1 MKVLVVGGGG
11 REHALAWKLAK
22 SRNVDKVYCAPGNA
36 GIASVAECVGIAP
49 DNFDALLDFVKYEWI
64 DLTVVGPEGPL
75 SKGIV
80 DFFEKAGRK
89 IVGPSKAA
97 AQLEASKVFA
107 KDFMK
112 RYGIPTAEY
121 KTFTSIPQARE
132 YIELKGMPIVI
143 KADGLA
149 AGKGVIVCETHQQA
163 MVALD
168 IVLKEK
174 RFGDAGDR
182 VVIEECLMGEEASY
196 IAFCDGKTILPL
208 ASSQDHKPVFNDDKG
223 PNTGGMGAYSPAPVV
238 TPEIETRIIKEVM
251 EPVVEGFRREGIKFK
266 GILYAG
272 LMIDGDRIGV
282 LEYNCRLGDPET
294 QPLLARLETDL
305 ADICMAL
312 ADEKLS
318 EIELKWTEEP
328 SCCVVLASGGYPESY
343 DKGKAITGLEEADAM
358 EGVTVFHAGTAF
370 NDGDIVTN
378 GGRVLGVTALGA
390 DLLAAK
396 EKCHKAIEKINFEGM
411 HYRTDIGDK
420 ALKRHAS

>member
-11 REHALAWKLAK
+11 REHAFAWKLAQ
-22 SRNVDKVYCAPGNA
+22 SRNVEKVYCAPGNA
-36 GIASVAECVGIAP
+36 GIAQIAECVNIP
-49 DNFDALLDFVKYEWI
+49 VDDFDALLDFVKYEWI
-64 DLTVVGPEGPL
+64 DLTIVGPEDPL

-80 DFFEKAGRK
+80 DFFEKEGRR

-121 KTFTSIPQARE
+121 KTFTSIPQARQ
-132 YIELKGMPIVI
+132 YIEMKGVPIVV

-149 AGKGVIVCETHQQA
+149 AGKGVIVCETREQA
-163 MVALD
+163 LEALD

-182 VVIEECLMGEEASY
+182 VVVEECLRGEEASY

-238 TPEIETRIIKEVM
+238 TPLLEARIIKEVM
-251 EPVVEGFRREGIKFK
+251 EPVVEGLRREGIKFK
-266 GILYAG
+266 GVLYAG
-272 LMIDGDRIGV
+272 LMIDGDKIGV
-282 LEYNCRLGDPET
+282 LEYNCRMGDPET

-305 ADICMAL
+305 ADICMAI

-328 SCCVVLASGGYPESY
+328 SCCVVLASGGYPDAY

-358 EGVTVFHAGTAF
+358 EGVTVFHAGTSF
-370 NDGDIVTN
+370 RDDQVVTN

-390 DLLAAK
+390 DLKAAK
-396 EKCHKAIEKINFEGM
+396 ERCHEAIEKINFEGM

-420 ALKRHAS
+420 ALKRHS